1 MLTHQLESAIFHF
14 LKKHYSI
21 GAYFP
26 YSFIKTHF
34 PNETMGDIRKALNW
48 LVDDK
53 LIERIGKG
61 EYKFIN
67 NESPSHFEIKEVNP
81 VETQSKEIDKWLIE
95 VIIQTIKKF
104 KKTYN
109 TYFSRDSL
117 YIYSNTNSSREKFD
131 YHIQHM
137 IKSCIV
143 VQDEHGKIIPY
154 DEYSS
159 KENIVFE
166 KIDKSLIDVI
176 IKTIKKC
183 KIIHNQY
190 PSKEAIY
197 FYSNTNSSEK
207 KFFEHI
213 DYMIE
218 TCIIVNDNGKII
230 PYHTYFIKKHLHSS
244 KKESKKT
251 SNKEIDINT
260 EIRKI
265 YGYITKKNK
274 ELKKESKKSPEI
286 DINTEIRKIYG
297 YITKKNKE
305 LKKEIEQDIEKSLY
319 SAGKEISVLHG
330 NSFAK
335 LMIKINDINQRINY
349 QNQQK
354 DEKIR
359 SLNDKIK
366 TLRKDVNDLI
376 QETKSLKCQ
385 NIKKE

>member
-274 ELKKESKKSPEI
+274 ELKKE
-286 DINTEIRKIYG
+286 
-297 YITKKNKE
+297 
-305 LKKEIEQDIEKSLY
+305 IEQDIEKSLY

>member
-109 TYFSRDSL
+109 TYFPRDSL

-131 YHIQHM
+131 YHIDYM
-137 IKSCIV
+137 IKNFIV
-143 VQDEHGKIIPY
+143 VQDKDEKIIPY
-154 DEYSS
+154 ATYIIE
-159 KENIVFE
+159 E
-166 KIDKSLIDVI
+166 KLGL
-176 IKTIKKC
+176 
-183 KIIHNQY
+183 
-190 PSKEAIY
+190 
-197 FYSNTNSSEK
+197 SE
-207 KFFEHI
+207 
-213 DYMIE
+213 
-218 TCIIVNDNGKII
+218 
-230 PYHTYFIKKHLHSS
+230 
-244 KKESKKT
+244 KESKKT

-274 ELKKESKKSPEI
+274 ELKKE
-286 DINTEIRKIYG
+286 
-297 YITKKNKE
+297 
-305 LKKEIEQDIEKSLY
+305 IEQNIYLS
-319 SAGKEISVLHG
+319 GKEIGEFHG
-330 NSFAK
+330 NAFAK
-335 LMIKINDINQRINY
+335 VLNEIRQFNKILTHDRH
-349 QNQQK
+349 QK
-354 DEKIR
+354 DEEIR
-359 SLNDKIK
+359 S
-366 TLRKDVNDLI
+366 LRKDVNDLI